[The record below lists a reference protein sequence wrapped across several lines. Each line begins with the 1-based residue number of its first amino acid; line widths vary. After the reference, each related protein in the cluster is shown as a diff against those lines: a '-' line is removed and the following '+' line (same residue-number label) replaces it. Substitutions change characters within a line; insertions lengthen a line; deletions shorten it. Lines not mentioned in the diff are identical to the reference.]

1 MSLIHPMSQD
11 VVTGVIDWFR
21 TWGITQTVIV
31 AAMISVAV
39 SVSASLITAFL
50 EDLDFI

>member
-1 MSLIHPMSQD
+1 MGLIHLMSQD
-11 VVTGVIDWFR
+11 LLAGVGDWFK

-39 SVSASLITAFL
+39 TVSASLITAFL
-50 EDLDFI
+50 EDPDFI